1 MFNYYEKQV
10 MDWYCELLSD
20 LFVLTSK
27 DILNLKRDWRR
38 KFYELKLLLP
48 DNKQND
54 DDGMF
59 LDFVKYYNRQN
70 NKMVPM
76 DQFVPSTEWYQKQQN
91 NIVLL
96 LLFHMYH

>member
-1 MFNYYEKQV
+1 MNSILIY
-10 MDWYCELLSD
+10 
-20 LFVLTSK
+20 LF
-27 DILNLKRDWRR
+27 WRR
-38 KFYELKLLLP
+38 KIFSIWKEIEGEKFYELKLLLP

-76 DQFVPSTEWYQKQQN
+76 DQFVPSTEWYQKEQN
-91 NIVLL
+91 NNAVF
-96 LLFHMYH
+96 LFFLITMENNINTTHFYL